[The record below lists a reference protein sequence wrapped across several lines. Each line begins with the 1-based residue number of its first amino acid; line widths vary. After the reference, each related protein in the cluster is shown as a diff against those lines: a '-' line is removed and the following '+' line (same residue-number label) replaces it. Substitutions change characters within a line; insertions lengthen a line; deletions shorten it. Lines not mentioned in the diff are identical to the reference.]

1 VAHVLP
7 HLRAFVAILACI
19 VVGSAQ
25 AFQWTALEFPSGDQG
40 YTVQITSAD
49 GVSVI
54 DVDMVDRGGTFDVT
68 TAMTFVQTGVARD
81 DLSGAMFGG
90 RGTGHV
96 RVRSD
101 DVLRPELLHPA
112 DAARPGGDR
121 GAGHADHGD
130 GFGTIYMEREEVVAG
145 RTCVVIR
152 MELDGSDTL
161 EFAVAEGL
169 PIPCFSRYGSGSD
182 AVEARLVDVR

>member
-1 VAHVLP
+1 MSSP
-7 HLRAFVAILACI
+7 RLRTFVAILACI

-68 TAMTFVQTGVARD
+68 TAMTFVQKGVARD

-90 RGTGHV
+90 AGLAMFGFGPMMFFGPSFFILPMLLGQEEIAV
-96 RVRSD
+96 RDTPITVT
-101 DVLRPELLHPA
+101 
-112 DAARPGGDR
+112 
-121 GAGHADHGD
+121 

-152 MELDGSDTL
+152 MELDGSDTM